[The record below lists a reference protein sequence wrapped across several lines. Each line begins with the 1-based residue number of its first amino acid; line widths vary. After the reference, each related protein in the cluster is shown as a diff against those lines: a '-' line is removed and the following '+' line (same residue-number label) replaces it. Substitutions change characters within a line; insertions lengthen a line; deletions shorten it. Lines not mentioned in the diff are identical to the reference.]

1 MKPMLI
7 LLTCGT
13 SQAAPSG
20 KYWGSVNGV
29 PLTLSMMKINQ
40 IQAIMFIIPG
50 AGFQIDDQKK
60 FLNLCHKILARTV
73 IYLGDVIEFA
83 KDLVSSPKKE
93 LVSERVSGLVLTKSR
108 P

>member
-1 MKPMLI
+1 
-7 LLTCGT
+7 
-13 SQAAPSG
+13 
-20 KYWGSVNGV
+20 
-29 PLTLSMMKINQ
+29 
-40 IQAIMFIIPG
+40 MFIIPG